1 MIGLVGQQLLAIV
14 AAFILFGVPGWAIS
28 RLLELHLRV
37 PTVLL
42 PVVYFTFGLGLWTIS
57 VAIGL
62 SLGWPIGV
70 MLLIHGGVSLVV
82 VVISHVRERRRG
94 HAKLGSD
101 AFSGWTL
108 AAITL
113 SVLCAAAF
121 RTRLAFD
128 ALFHLGLVRRLAEL
142 HAPTFDTIDR
152 IAGAGVNPAYALP
165 TWQAGMA
172 GVSRMTGLD
181 AATVLE
187 AMAVVAVLLSACAA
201 AALGRVVSGTV
212 AGEVAGAAAYGWLRV
227 FYPRRE
233 LEGDGVAYEAL
244 PGNLAIDVLLVL
256 VLIVALLLVRR
267 PRGERGNT
275 ALGLLGALAIALLV
289 VLHANYVVY
298 LAIIGLG
305 TGLWLFAAGP
315 WSRTIGRRL
324 GATVGSLVLPGALAF
339 AAVLPV
345 LAKLEHFGAPMDTR
359 IDYHLTHLWG
369 IEFIR
374 PGHLYDWFAAPG
386 LLAMLTL
393 PWAAWRARGNARAL
407 IAGGSLAIIVVTLTP
422 PLVKLLGSSG
432 SLTMA
437 LRLPRPM
444 GVLLIAAA
452 AVAIP
457 DLTARVGRLATRAEL
472 HRGRWAGRAVRLA
485 PLVAITVLVA
495 LYGYPRARKV
505 PPDYGWN
512 WPTLVAL
519 AGLLVVLVLA
529 IRNRSR
535 AGAIDEPPSG
545 SELSARTV
553 GFAAIALAVCMLPSG
568 VTSMRRAAWQAREFV
583 PAYKADD
590 LRCYDGIQRQL
601 RDLPAGS
608 VLLADPIL
616 GYGAQALAPV
626 QLAGDFKIWNGTT
639 DRAREMRRIQQ
650 LNAVFNSSSTERAGQ
665 ALARLSIDLNAKYVL
680 VSRGTVVPPVGSKL
694 PDYDA
699 AGLRTLLDSGTIGA
713 TRIAQGHGRFHANDD
728 PADIDGCRLELWKL
742 TGSERRLEVVRP
754 AHHRL

>member
-1 MIGLVGQQLLAIV
+1 VIGLIGQQLLAV
-14 AAFILFGVPGWAIS
+14 AAALVLFGVPGWAIS
-28 RLLELHLRV
+28 RLVELHLRV

-42 PVVYFTFGLGLWTIS
+42 PVVYFTFGLGAWTLS
-57 VAIGL
+57 VALGL
-62 SLGWPIGV
+62 SVGWSIGV
-70 MLLIHGGVSLVV
+70 MLAIHGAVSLVLV
-82 VVISHVRERRRG
+82 VAARVREHRRG

-113 SVLCAAAF
+113 AVLCAAAF

-128 ALFHLGLVRRLAEL
+128 ALFHLGLVRRLLEL
-142 HAPTFDTIDR
+142 HEPTFGTIDR
-152 IAGAGVNPAYALP
+152 IAKSGVNPAYALP

-172 GVSRMTGLD
+172 GVAKMTGLD
-181 AATVLE
+181 PATVLE
-187 AMAVVAVLLSACAA
+187 AMAIVAVLLSACAA
-201 AALGRVVSGTV
+201 AGLGRVVSGTV

-256 VLIVALLLVRR
+256 VLVVALLLIRR

-275 ALGLLGALAIALLV
+275 ALGLLGALAVALLV
-289 VLHANYVVY
+289 VLHANYAVY
-298 LAIIGLG
+298 LAIIGIG

-315 WSRTIGRRL
+315 WSRAIGRRL
-324 GATVGSLVLPGALAF
+324 GVTVGSLVLPGAIAF
-339 AAVLPV
+339 AAILPV
-345 LAKLEHFGAPMDTR
+345 LATLSHFGAPLDPR

-369 IEFIR
+369 VQFIR

-386 LLAMLTL
+386 LLGMLAL

-407 IAGGSLAIIVVTLTP
+407 IAGGSLAILAVALVP
-422 PLVKLLGSSG
+422 PLVDLLGTTG
-432 SLTMA
+432 SLTLG

-452 AVAIP
+452 AIAIP
-457 DLTARVGRLATRAEL
+457 DLTARVGVLATRVEL
-472 HRGRWAGRAVRLA
+472 HRGRWMGRLVRLA

-495 LYGYPRARKV
+495 LYGYPRARQEH
-505 PPDYGWN
+505 PDYGWN

-519 AGLLVVLVLA
+519 TGLLVVLVLA
-529 IRNRSR
+529 IRHRSR

-553 GFAAIALAVCMLPSG
+553 GLAVLALAVCMLPSG

-590 LRCYDGIQRQL
+590 LRCYDGVQAKL
-601 RDLPAGS
+601 RTLPAGS
-608 VLLADPIL
+608 VLLADPVL

-626 QLAGDFKIWNGTT
+626 RLAGDFKIWNGTT
-639 DRAREMRRIQQ
+639 DEQRVTTRIEQ
-650 LNAVFNSSSTERAGQ
+650 LDEAFTSQSA
-665 ALARLSIDLNAKYVL
+665 DDAKRGFDELDTSLYAEYLL
-680 VSRGTVVPPVGSKL
+680 VSRGTVEPPVGSEL

-699 AGLRTLLDSGTIGA
+699 AGLRELLDSGAIPA
-713 TRIAQGHGRFHANDD
+713 TRIAHGDGRFHANDD

-742 TGSERRLEVVRP
+742 HT
-754 AHHRL
+754 